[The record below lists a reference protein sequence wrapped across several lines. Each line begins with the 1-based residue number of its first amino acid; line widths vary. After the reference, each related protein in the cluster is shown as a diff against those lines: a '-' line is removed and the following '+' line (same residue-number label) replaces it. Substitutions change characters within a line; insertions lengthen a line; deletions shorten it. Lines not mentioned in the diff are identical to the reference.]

1 MPSLQL
7 LADLTR
13 IDQELAHASPGEI
26 LSWTFERFGDDVAFA
41 CSFEDTAL
49 LHMIHEVAPNTE
61 VTFLDTGAH
70 FAETID
76 FLNRLQ
82 GEWSLN
88 VTRTQPGREAL
99 QWPCGSERC
108 CEIRK
113 IEPLSRAL
121 SARAAWITSVKRV
134 DAPTRAN
141 MRIVHWDDKFGLVK
155 VNPLAT
161 WTDEDVAYY
170 LSSHDLP
177 SHPLW
182 SEGYTSIGCAPVTIK
197 PLDPSNR
204 RSGRW
209 AGAGKE
215 ECGLHE
221 T

>member
-1 MPSLQL
+1 MPSPEL

-13 IDQELAHASPGEI
+13 VDQELSHASPGEI
-26 LSWTFERFGDDVAFA
+26 LSWTFERFGQDVAFA

-61 VTFLDTGAH
+61 VIFLDTGAH
-70 FAETID
+70 FTETID
-76 FLNRLQ
+76 FLDRLQ
-82 GEWSLN
+82 GEWNLN
-88 VTRTQPGREAL
+88 VTRTQPAREAS

-108 CEIRK
+108 CEMRK
-113 IEPLSRAL
+113 VEPLSRAL
-121 SARAAWITSVKRV
+121 SARAAWITSVKRI

-141 MRIVHWDDKFGLVK
+141 MSIVHWDDKFGLVK

-177 SHPLW
+177 PHPLW

-197 PLDPSNR
+197 PLDPSDR

-209 AGAGKE
+209 AGVNKE